1 MNKYVNVEDVF
12 RTIDLVISDDSI
24 KHTGKAIRKRLKEL
38 PTEDVEKVVRCKD
51 CKHSRICVDN
61 GGVIMCILD
70 SEKDEE
76 TDIDYGFLSFHSENH
91 YCSFG
96 KRKEGAEE

>member
-1 MNKYVNVEDVF
+1 MAEYIECEKYVKLNDIIETLEHEWGYEGMRED
-12 RTIDLVISDDSI
+12 LYN
-24 KHTGKAIRKRLKEL
+24 L
-38 PTEDVEKVVRCKD
+38 PTADVVEVVRCKD

-91 YCSFG
+91 YCSYG